1 MIPNQIAKLRLHS
14 RKNRLAHV
22 YENPL
27 SSEGHLLLCG
37 HMSSGSLID
46 FVHEL
51 YDISHGKQPLPLC
64 VLTPKKLSKKLK
76 NLLHSRKLGGQGK
89 EDVVL
94 LLLLLLLLNGFCF
107 NFCFL
112 FSVSLKNDLFFLV
125 VGALYQSKNI

>member
-94 LLLLLLLLNGFCF
+94 LLLLLLNGFNF

-112 FSVSLKNDLFFLV
+112 FL
-125 VGALYQSKNI
+125 